1 MASIDQLKSAVSFKL
16 GVAKP
21 NQFMVELPTDFGS
34 NSGGI
39 LSAVRNL
46 MSGNELNLLCQSVGV
61 PPKTVLTLDQKMGVH
76 MRKVAYGYSGAG
88 SLNMTFLLLNDYSV
102 RKYFDTW
109 YASTVAQNTGKALY
123 QSNYARQLKIH
134 QLRKPITNKRFGAGP
149 VNLNVGIG
157 QGTVYSAL
165 LEEAFPTNIT
175 QTEFTNDADGI
186 MQLTVE
192 MTYTKWSPIV
202 DNQGLFSLDASL
214 GSLSGFLG

>member
-1 MASIDQLKSAVSFKL
+1 MASIDQLKSAVSFRL

-46 MSGNELNLLCQSVGV
+46 MSGNDLNLLCQSVGI

-76 MRKVAYGYSGAG
+76 MSKVAYGYSGAG

-109 YASTVAQNTGKALY
+109 YASTVAKNTGKAIY
-123 QSNYARQLKIH
+123 FNNYAKQIKIH
-134 QLRKPITNKRFGAGP
+134 QLRKPITNKKFGAGP
-149 VNLNVGIG
+149 INLNVNIG

-165 LEEAFPTNIT
+165 LEEAYPTNIT

-214 GSLSGFLG
+214 GSLSNFLR

>member
-1 MASIDQLKSAVSFKL
+1 MASIDQLKSAVSFRL

-21 NQFMVELPTDFGS
+21 NQFMIELPTDFGPS
-34 NSGGI
+34 SDGI
-39 LSAVRNL
+39 LSSIRNL
-46 MSGNELNLLCQSVGV
+46 LSGNDLNLLCQTVGV

-88 SLNMTFLLLNDYSV
+88 SVNMTFLMLNDYGV

-123 QSNYARQLKIH
+123 HNNYAKQIKIH

-149 VNLNVGIG
+149 VSLNVNIG

-165 LEEAFPTNIT
+165 LEEAYPTNIT
-175 QTEFTNDADGI
+175 QTEFTNDPDGL

-192 MTYTKWSPIV
+192 FTYTKWSPIV

>member
-1 MASIDQLKSAVSFKL
+1 MASIDQLKSAVSFRL

-46 MSGNELNLLCQSVGV
+46 MSGNDLNLLCQSVGV

-123 QSNYARQLKIH
+123 FDNYAKQIKIH
-134 QLRKPITNKRFGAGP
+134 QLRKPITNKKFGAGP
-149 VNLNVGIG
+149 VNLNVNIG

-165 LEEAFPTNIT
+165 LEEAYPTNIT

-214 GSLSGFLG
+214 GSLSNFLR

>member
-1 MASIDQLKSAVSFKL
+1 MATIDQLKSTISFKL
-16 GVAKP
+16 GTARP
-21 NQFMVELPTDFGS
+21 NQFMIELPTDFGPRG
-34 NSGGI
+34 GGI

-46 MSGNELNLLCQSVGV
+46 MSGNDLNVLCQSVGI
-61 PPKTVLTLDQKMGVH
+61 PPKTVLTLDQKMGVQ

-88 SLNMTFLLLNDYSV
+88 SVNMTFLMLNDYGV

-123 QSNYARQLKIH
+123 FNNYAKQIKIH

-149 VNLNVGIG
+149 INLNVNIG
-157 QGTVYSAL
+157 EGTVYSAL

-175 QTEFTNDADGI
+175 QTEFTNDPDGL

>member
-21 NQFMVELPTDFGS
+21 NQFMIELPTDFGS

-46 MSGNELNLLCQSVGV
+46 MSGNELNLLCQQVGI

-76 MRKVAYGYSGAG
+76 ARKVAYGYSGAG
-88 SLNMTFLLLNDYSV
+88 SVNMTFLLLNDYSV

-149 VNLNVGIG
+149 ISLNVGIG

>member
-1 MASIDQLKSAVSFKL
+1 MASIDQLKSAVSFRL

-46 MSGNELNLLCQSVGV
+46 MSGNDLNLLCQSVGI

-123 QSNYARQLKIH
+123 FNNYAKQIKIH
-134 QLRKPITNKRFGAGP
+134 QLRKPITNKKLGAGP
-149 VNLNVGIG
+149 INLNVNIG

-165 LEEAFPTNIT
+165 LEEAYPTNIT

-214 GSLSGFLG
+214 GSLSNFLR

>member
-1 MASIDQLKSAVSFKL
+1 MASIDQLKAAVSFRL

-46 MSGNELNLLCQSVGV
+46 MSGNDLNLLCQSVGI

-123 QSNYARQLKIH
+123 FDNYAKQIKIH
-134 QLRKPITNKRFGAGP
+134 QLRKPITNKKFGAGP
-149 VNLNVGIG
+149 INLNVNIG

-165 LEEAFPTNIT
+165 LEEAYPTNIT

-214 GSLSGFLG
+214 GSLSNFLR

>member
-1 MASIDQLKSAVSFKL
+1 MASIDQLKAAVSFRL

-46 MSGNELNLLCQSVGV
+46 MSGNDLNLLCQSVGI

-123 QSNYARQLKIH
+123 FNNYAKQIKIH
-134 QLRKPITNKRFGAGP
+134 QLRKPITNKKFGAGP
-149 VNLNVGIG
+149 INLNVNIG

-165 LEEAFPTNIT
+165 LEEAYPTNIT

-214 GSLSGFLG
+214 GSLSNFLR

>member
-1 MASIDQLKSAVSFKL
+1 MASIDQLKSAVSFRL

-46 MSGNELNLLCQSVGV
+46 MSGNDLNLLCQSVGI

-123 QSNYARQLKIH
+123 FNNYAKQIKIH
-134 QLRKPITNKRFGAGP
+134 QLRKPITNKKFGAGP
-149 VNLNVGIG
+149 INLNVNIG

-165 LEEAFPTNIT
+165 LEEAYPTNIT

-214 GSLSGFLG
+214 GSLSNFLR

>member
-21 NQFMVELPTDFGS
+21 NQFMIELPTDFGS

-46 MSGNELNLLCQSVGV
+46 MSGNELNLLCQQVGI

-88 SLNMTFLLLNDYSV
+88 SVNMTFLLLNDYSV

-149 VNLNVGIG
+149 VSLNVGIG

>member
-21 NQFMVELPTDFGS
+21 NQFMIELPTDFGS

-46 MSGNELNLLCQSVGV
+46 MSGNELNLLCQQVGI

-88 SLNMTFLLLNDYSV
+88 SVNMTFLLLNDYSV

-149 VNLNVGIG
+149 VSLNVGIG

-214 GSLSGFLG
+214 GSLAGFLR

>member
-1 MASIDQLKSAVSFKL
+1 MASIDQLKAAVSFRL

-46 MSGNELNLLCQSVGV
+46 MSGNDLNLLCQSVGI

-123 QSNYARQLKIH
+123 FNNYAKQIKIH
-134 QLRKPITNKRFGAGP
+134 QLRKPITNKKFGAGP
-149 VNLNVGIG
+149 INLNVNIG
-157 QGTVYSAL
+157 QGAVYSAL
-165 LEEAFPTNIT
+165 LEEAYPTNIT

-214 GSLSGFLG
+214 GSLSNFLR